1 MQSNSCRV
9 IITAT
14 LGKQDPLELIHYT
27 NFDKNKDE
35 LVWKV
40 ARATTAA
47 PGYFERFMI
56 EEYGPLFDGGLTA
69 NNPTLTALSF
79 IVNYYKVSKIYL
91 KCKRIFKIYMNF
103 FNRLIQL
110 KSQ

>member
-1 MQSNSCRV
+1 MQPNSCRV
-9 IITAT
+9 IITVT

-27 NFDKNKDE
+27 NFDENTKDE

-47 PGYFERFMI
+47 PGYFKRFTI
-56 EEYGPLFDGGLTA
+56 DDYGPLFDGGITA

-79 IVNYYKVSKIYL
+79 IVTYNKVSKTYL
-91 KCKRIFKIYMNF
+91 
-103 FNRLIQL
+103 
-110 KSQ
+110 